1 MPAKLNIAFEGPGV
15 SNGVSLSD
23 LNKTLS
29 HIQTAAR
36 LTAERLAGNAP
47 NAQCPPIQTR
57 LRAAP
62 SGNIV
67 AELAFVPQPQ
77 ADSRAADNAARS
89 DTAPSGNAA
98 LNAATSADAADTAL
112 DAILNWR
119 PDSQPDKASALP
131 ETASRELQRI
141 GESLPPDISAVK
153 ITAPNDRRQIAIPRA
168 HAPKPNPA
176 PNSAAPDKPPKEAVV
191 YGDLMAVDWTKKTA
205 RLHLSAFRKTM
216 PLRFDADMD
225 AEMRRFTTRY
235 VRITGEGNYDA
246 DGDLTEIKV
255 KSIQGERHWSE
266 PFDIEAFLARPQ
278 PKILTVDDIKPLSE
292 PFDVEEFNRSIR
304 RGRDA

>member
-1 MPAKLNIAFEGPGV
+1 MPAKLNITFECPGV
-15 SNGVSLSD
+15 SGGISLPD
-23 LNKTLS
+23 LNEALS
-29 HIQTAAR
+29 HIHAAAR
-36 LTAERLAGNAP
+36 LTAERLTGNDP

-62 SGNIV
+62 SGHLV
-67 AELAFVPQPQ
+67 AEVGFAPQPQ

-89 DTAPSGNAA
+89 DAAPSGNAA
-98 LNAATSADAADTAL
+98 LNAAPSTDATDAAL

-119 PDSQPDKASALP
+119 PDRQPSKTAALP
-131 ETASRELQRI
+131 ETAARELQRV
-141 GESLPPDISAVK
+141 GETLPPDISAVK
-153 ITAPNDRRQIAIPRA
+153 ITAPNDRRQIALPRA
-168 HAPKPNPA
+168 HARNPNPA
-176 PNSAAPDKPPKEAVV
+176 PNSPAPDKPAKEAVV
-191 YGDLMAVDWTKKTA
+191 YGDLMAVDWAKKTA

-235 VRITGEGNYDA
+235 VRITGEGSRNA
-246 DGDLTEIKV
+246 DGNLTEVKV